1 MESVVFRSKYSSRIA
16 PGEIRGE
23 IRGCS
28 ECKVSKEGFIPARKQ
43 IEKVLANGLRL
54 ELYRRAMYH
63 GYDNATDDSEASPT
77 QDPDFLPSVDI
88 PAIESEQAAR
98 IEAQSLAES
107 PASAPEDLNKKDEG
121 AMPEDSATNSEPSAK
136 V

>member
-1 MESVVFRSKYSSRIA
+1 MENIVYRSKYASRIA
-16 PGEIRGE
+16 LGEIRGE
-23 IRGCS
+23 VRGCS

-63 GYDNATDDSEASPT
+63 GYDNASDDSEASPT

-88 PAIESEQAAR
+88 SAIENEQAAR
-98 IEAQSLAES
+98 IEAQSLAEP
-107 PASAPEDLNKKDEG
+107 PASAPEDLIKKDDGATQEG
-121 AMPEDSATNSEPSAK
+121 SATNSEPSAK